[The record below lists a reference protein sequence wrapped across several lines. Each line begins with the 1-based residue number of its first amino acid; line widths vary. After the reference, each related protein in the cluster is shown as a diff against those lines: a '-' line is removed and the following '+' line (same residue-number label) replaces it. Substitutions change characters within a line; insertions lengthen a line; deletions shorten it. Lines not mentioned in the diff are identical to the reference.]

1 MCGPPEMMNA
11 MASGFESLGIP
22 RTQIRWQQFNIA

>member
-1 MCGPPEMMNA
+1 MMNA

-22 RTQIRWQQFNIA
+22 RKQIRWEQFNIR